1 MSSDDLRGHVSEQE
15 ARQVAEEAREELW
28 EHPSF
33 MSELFMG
40 NLRLDLIHPYP
51 EEDPKARERG
61 DAILEKMSA
70 FLRDHV
76 DADEIDRTGEMP
88 PAVLD
93 GLRQMGAFGMKIP
106 ESYGGLGLSQ
116 TSYSRVIEMVTSHCG
131 ATSAWLSAH
140 QSIGVPQPLKLF
152 GTEEQ
157 KNRYFPR
164 LARGAVSAFALTE
177 PEVGSDPANMA
188 TTATPTGDGRHFVI
202 NGEKLWCTNGPAA
215 ELLVVMARTPSK
227 IVKGRERKQITAF
240 IVERDTPGFE
250 VVHRCRFMGLN
261 GIQNGLLRFTN
272 VKVPRE
278 NILWG
283 EGLGL
288 KLALITLNT
297 GRLTLP
303 ASCVGAAKRC
313 LEIAREWSNER
324 IQWGGPIGRHE
335 AVANKI
341 ADMAAKSFAIEAVTY
356 LACAMVDHGGFDI
369 RLEAA
374 AAKLWNTETTWQILH
389 DTLQIRGGRGYETAD
404 SLRAR
409 GEKPIAIERAVRDF
423 RVNLILEGSTEI
435 MHLFLAREA
444 VDPHFRLAGV
454 LLDPDAP
461 VTAKVKG
468 LARAAAFYSWWYP
481 TRWLAGLPRLG
492 AYGEFGK
499 LAGHLRFVDRG
510 ARRLARGV
518 FHCMMV
524 HQARLEKRQLL
535 LARLVDVGCELL
547 AMAASCTRAQH
558 LRGRGENGAQAV
570 ALADLFCRGARRRV
584 ERHFAALWR
593 NDDVRAYRL
602 AQRVLA
608 GDYTWLEKGIA
619 PAPRPDPHRG

>member
-1 MSSDDLRGHVSEQE
+1 MADDDLRGHVSEQE
-15 ARQVAEEAREELW
+15 ARQVAEEAREDKW

-51 EEDPKARERG
+51 EEDPQAREKG
-61 DAILEKMSA
+61 DAYLEKIGA

-93 GLRQMGAFGMKIP
+93 GLRQLGAFGMKIP

-152 GTEEQ
+152 GTEAQ
-157 KNRYFPR
+157 KSRYFPR

-188 TTATPTGDGRHFVI
+188 TTATPTEGGRFFVI
-202 NGEKLWCTNGPAA
+202 NGEKLWCTNGPVA
-215 ELLVVMARTPSK
+215 EVLVVMARTPSK

-240 IVERDTPGFE
+240 IVERGTPGFE
-250 VVHRCRFMGLN
+250 VVHRCRFMGLH

-313 LEIAREWSNER
+313 LEIARIWANER

-335 AVANKI
+335 AVADRI
-341 ADMAAKSFAIEAVTY
+341 ADMAAKSFAMEALTY
-356 LACAMVDHGGFDI
+356 LACAMVDRGGFDI

-374 AAKLWNTETTWQILH
+374 AAKLWNTETTWRILH

-409 GEKPIAIERAVRDF
+409 GEKPIPIERAVRDF

-444 VDPHFRLAGV
+444 VDPHFQLAGI
-454 LLDPDAP
+454 LLDPEAP
-461 VTAKVKG
+461 AAAKAKA
-468 LARAAAFYSWWYP
+468 LAKAAAFYSWWYP
-481 TRWLAGLPRLG
+481 SRWLSGLVRLG
-492 AYGEFGK
+492 AYGEFAE
-499 LAGHLRFVDRG
+499 LAGHLRAVDRG

-547 AMAASCTRAQH
+547 AMAAACSRAQH
-558 LRGRGENGAQAV
+558 LRGRGEEGPRAV
-570 ALADLFCRGARRRV
+570 ALADLFCRGARRRIDA
-584 ERHFAALWR
+584 HFAALWR

-602 AQRVLA
+602 SQRILA
-608 GDYTWLEKGIA
+608 GEYTWLEEGLA
-619 PAPRPDPHRG
+619 PTYPDDPRGT